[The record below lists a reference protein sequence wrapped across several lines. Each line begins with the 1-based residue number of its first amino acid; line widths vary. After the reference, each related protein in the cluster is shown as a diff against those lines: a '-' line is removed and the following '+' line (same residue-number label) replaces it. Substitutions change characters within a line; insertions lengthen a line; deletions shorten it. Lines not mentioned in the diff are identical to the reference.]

1 MELKYEAI
9 FTDNIVDTTGSKD
22 VFNGAFLAS
31 MIQGAVPFEAAKIA
45 SVASGLQAKNIGTI
59 KAIPTKEDILSNLSG
74 AVL

>member
-1 MELKYEAI
+1 
-9 FTDNIVDTTGSKD
+9 
-22 VFNGAFLAS
+22 